1 VKYFNSLNK
10 YALKDSTDN
19 RYSSAKVTKT
29 KKEKATTFFKGYL
42 KIFDRFATNK
52 MTTLNVLIE
61 NYYCKKEQKTVILF
75 KFSPKEFK
83 HKTGGM
89 LEKTKLHKNVCH

>member
-10 YALKDSTDN
+10 VDMNATTDN

-29 KKEKATTFFKGYL
+29 KKGKATTFFKGCV
-42 KIFDRFATNK
+42 KIFDRFATYK

-61 NYYCKKEQKTVILF
+61 SYYCKKKTVILF

-83 HKTGGM
+83 HKIREM
-89 LEKTKLHKNVCH
+89 LEKIKLHKNVFH